1 VNQQSD
7 GAVAELVAQ
16 DEVNAV
22 SQSDTVTQRDAGESS
37 NFRMGSLGRH
47 SLIYAVGMVLT
58 KAVAFLMLPVYTRLL
73 TPSDYGVLQ
82 LVMMFLE
89 VLSIFAGSRIAY
101 GIFHFYYKAEDDA
114 AKQRVLSTAVL
125 LLAATFGVA
134 AAATIALAPSI
145 AQLVFGA
152 TDPYVT
158 YIRLAGL
165 GMAFESLLTVPNALF
180 QLKQQSIKFVSFS
193 LTRLCMQ
200 LALNLVLL
208 IQFDMGVA
216 GVLLSGVITN
226 FLVGGFLV
234 VRVLTQV
241 GAKFNAPD
249 ARAFLRFGLP
259 LVAMQVATFIFTFG
273 DRYFL
278 NKAGDTAA
286 VGLYGLAYQFGFMV
300 GMIGYMPLEMVW
312 DPQRFAVAKRADRD
326 VIYSKVFK
334 YMNVTLI
341 SAAVGLSLFVGDV
354 LRLIAAPEF
363 HSAAIFVPVIVGAY
377 IFQAWGTFFNVGIMI
392 TERTGYYTIA
402 NWAAAA
408 VAVIGYMLLIP
419 RYLAWG
425 AAFTVVASLG
435 TRFWLTHV
443 FSQRLWY
450 IRYEWSP
457 VIRLLVMAVMFAG
470 ASMFL
475 PKFGTVTSVGV
486 HAAMFSVYAV
496 LVWQLILARADRDAV
511 RAIIG
516 RVRAMV

>member
-1 VNQQSD
+1 
-7 GAVAELVAQ
+7 
-16 DEVNAV
+16 
-22 SQSDTVTQRDAGESS
+22 
-37 NFRMGSLGRH
+37 MGSLGRH

-82 LVMMFLE
+82 LLMMFLE

-101 GIFHFYYKAEDDA
+101 GIFHFYHKAGDDA
-114 AKQRVLSTAVL
+114 AKRQVLSTAVIL
-125 LLAATFGVA
+125 LTATFGVA
-134 AAATIALAPSI
+134 AFATIALAPNI
-145 AQLVFGA
+145 AMLVFGEL
-152 TDPYVT
+152 DPYVT

-165 GMAFESLLTVPNALF
+165 GMAFESLITVPNALF
-180 QLKQQSIKFVSFS
+180 QLRQQSIKFVSFS
-193 LTRLCMQ
+193 LVRLSLQ

-226 FLVGGFLV
+226 FVVGGFLAL
-234 VRVLTQV
+234 RVLTHV
-241 GAKFNAPD
+241 GTRFNAPD

-286 VGLYGLAYQFGFMV
+286 VGLYGLAYQFGFLV

-341 SAAVGLSLFVGDV
+341 TAAVGLSLFVGDV

-363 HSAAIFVPVIVGAY
+363 HGAAVFVPVIVGAY

-392 TERTGYYTIA
+392 TERTHFYTIA
-402 NWAAAA
+402 NWAAATVA
-408 VAVIGYMLLIP
+408 VAGYLLLIP
-419 RYLAWG
+419 RYVAWG

-435 TRFWLTHV
+435 TRFWLTHI

-450 IRYEWSP
+450 IRYEWTP
-457 VIRLLVMAVMFAG
+457 VVRLLLLAVVVSAAG
-470 ASMFL
+470 MFL
-475 PKFGTVTSVGV
+475 PHFGAATSVAV
-486 HAAMFSVYAV
+486 HAAMFSVYAF
-496 LVWQLILARADRDAV
+496 LVWHLILAKADRVAV
-511 RAIIG
+511 QTIVRRA
-516 RVRAMV
+516 RAFVQ